1 MRTAALSFFAVV
13 ALSFATFPLNA
24 QATQKP
30 LTVEA
35 IFAHGPLIGHPP
47 DELTWSPDG
56 KHLTFEDDGS
66 LVELNLVTAQPQVL
80 VSRDRLA
87 SLTGAG
93 DSETDRDHRDRYK
106 ISSYLWSP
114 DSAHLL
120 FDANGRLWLYDVRKH
135 GGVEVGFTGAA
146 SGDDPKFSPNGG
158 FVSFVRDHGLSVV
171 RLTNP
176 GKPATVVAAAP
187 NKTTLN
193 GEVDWVY
200 EEELDVRSNY
210 FWSPDSSRLAYL
222 QMDEAAV
229 PEYPITDWI
238 PTHAT
243 VEMQRYPQPGDA
255 NPRVRVGV
263 VSASGGQTV
272 WIELPS
278 IHTGFQAGQDYI
290 PRFGWV
296 DAKTLWIET
305 LTRDQKHRDLYFA
318 DAATGQ
324 AHPVLQ
330 LTDDKFFND
339 KYDVFAGD
347 GSIVMTNWSGGHTH
361 LYLYSYD
368 QANSGSAKAMLARQL
383 TNGDFEVGD
392 VLGVDTAS
400 KLVRYESNEN
410 NPLEQQL
417 WQVSFDGQRKQLTGG
432 AGFHTGIFAP
442 AGGEFTDKLSTRLDP
457 PVLRLCPSAGKC
469 TVFWQTNAL
478 ELYHL
483 RAPEQLE
490 VKAGDGTTLYATLL
504 LPEGAAKSAPVPLI
518 LNPYGG
524 PGVQTVSNRWG
535 DGLLFDELLAQH
547 GFAVLHTDNRGM
559 GSRGR
564 AFAQAA
570 YHNFGPIQLEDQL
583 AVLDAVLA
591 QYPQLDKKRLGW
603 WGWSWGGSF
612 TLYALTHS
620 DRFRAGVTVA
630 PVTDWSNYDSIY
642 TERYMSEPAGFAS
655 GYQDFSVVNS
665 AANLKGRLLLAQG
678 TGDDNVHMENSVQFV
693 QKLIEAGIPYD
704 LQIYPRKTHSIA
716 GPDVRQHLYNRI
728 LAHFEEYLKP

>member
-1 MRTAALSFFAVV
+1 
-13 ALSFATFPLNA
+13 
-24 QATQKP
+24 
-30 LTVEA
+30 
-35 IFAHGPLIGHPP
+35 
-47 DELTWSPDG
+47 
-56 KHLTFEDDGS
+56 
-66 LVELNLVTAQPQVL
+66 
-80 VSRDRLA
+80 
-87 SLTGAG
+87 
-93 DSETDRDHRDRYK
+93 
-106 ISSYLWSP
+106 
-114 DSAHLL
+114 
-120 FDANGRLWLYDVRKH
+120 
-135 GGVEVGFTGAA
+135 
-146 SGDDPKFSPNGG
+146 
-158 FVSFVRDHGLSVV
+158 
-171 RLTNP
+171 
-176 GKPATVVAAAP
+176 
-187 NKTTLN
+187 
-193 GEVDWVY
+193 
-200 EEELDVRSNY
+200 
-210 FWSPDSSRLAYL
+210 
-222 QMDEAAV
+222 
-229 PEYPITDWI
+229 
-238 PTHAT
+238 
-243 VEMQRYPQPGDA
+243 
-255 NPRVRVGV
+255 
-263 VSASGGQTV
+263 
-272 WIELPS
+272 
-278 IHTGFQAGQDYI
+278 
-290 PRFGWV
+290 
-296 DAKTLWIET
+296 
-305 LTRDQKHRDLYFA
+305 
-318 DAATGQ
+318 
-324 AHPVLQ
+324 
-330 LTDDKFFND
+330 
-339 KYDVFAGD
+339 
-347 GSIVMTNWSGGHTH
+347 
-361 LYLYSYD
+361 
-368 QANSGSAKAMLARQL
+368 MLARQL

-400 KLVRYESNEN
+400 KLIRYESNEN

-417 WQVSFDGQRKQLTGG
+417 WQVSFDGQRKQLTAG

-457 PVLRLCPSAGKC
+457 PVLRLCQAAGKC
-469 TVFWQTNAL
+469 TVFWQTSAV
-478 ELYHL
+478 EPYHL
-483 RAPEQLE
+483 RAPEQIQ

-504 LPEGAAKSAPVPLI
+504 LPVGAARPASVPLI

-535 DGLLFDELLAQH
+535 DGLLFDELLARH

-620 DRFRAGVTVA
+620 DRFRAGVAVA

-665 AANLKGRLLLAQG
+665 AANLKGRLLLTQG

-728 LAHFEEYLKP
+728 LAHFEEYLKPTVQ